1 MVVATATDVGVL
13 YRRAVRDLLLRVGSV
28 EAVLEDRGDG
38 AVASR
43 ADVIAAPTGSFEP
56 VDSIFLGEPQ
66 DAEAGAESLLGMR
79 LRAHDRFEQRERCRT
94 DLLSLSHEARWRPLG
109 IAPMRARHMF
119 WDRRVPVGGEVAL
132 PSLFFERL
140 GHAGEPERDQPFVTG
155 MSEHRV
161 SFRQW

>member
-1 MVVATATDVGVL
+1 MVRARGTDVGVVS
-13 YRRAVRDLLLRVGSV
+13 RRAVGDLPWRVGWV
-28 EAVLEDRGDG
+28 EAVLEARGDG

-43 ADVIAAPTGSFEP
+43 ADVIPAPTGSFEP

-109 IAPMRARHMF
+109 IAP
-119 WDRRVPVGGEVAL
+119 L
-132 PSLFFERL
+132 PPRPKFFAHPL
-140 GHAGEPERDQPFVTG
+140 PAPHKPQ
-155 MSEHRV
+155 
-161 SFRQW
+161 